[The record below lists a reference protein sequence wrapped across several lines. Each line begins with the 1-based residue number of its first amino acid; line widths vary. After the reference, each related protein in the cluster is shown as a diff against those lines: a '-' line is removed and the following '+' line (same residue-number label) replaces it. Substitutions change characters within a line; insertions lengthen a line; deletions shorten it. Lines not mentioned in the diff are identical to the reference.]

1 MGSARS
7 SDVHRIPCPLA
18 CGATENYISLLF
30 YIRMQKID
38 FSKIYSYSKLEL
50 FKKCKKQYHFSY
62 LDPEIAP
69 IKKQFYKPRDYKTK
83 GNAVHGAI
91 TLFYHLPKKK
101 RTFEGIK
108 KCLEKA
114 WFSEADATKAPP
126 LGKLGGFLDLEH
138 ERRVYGDSLRQLNN
152 LLKIEKNPSLFYM
165 PTENIWESFSDYEE
179 MIKPLDEGVMI
190 SGKFDRIDRLED
202 GSLRIIDF
210 KTGKENGSFFQ
221 LEFYKILTEMNFSDK
236 VSQVSFYYLDSGKV
250 KNFDADK
257 IDSSEIKNRILEKI
271 DVVNKTEKFFPT
283 QTRLCDHCD
292 FQEICPAFAK
302 TSSFAKSSADKLAEK
317 AYF

>member
-1 MGSARS
+1 MWGNHARS
-7 SDVHRIPCPLA
+7 PQKAAENRIPLA
-18 CGATENYISLLF
+18 F
-30 YIRMQKID
+30 YIKMQKID

-62 LDPEIAP
+62 LDPLISP

-114 WFSEADATKAPP
+114 WFSEIDASKVPP
-126 LGKLGGFLDLEH
+126 LGKTGGFLDLEH
-138 ERRVYGDSLRQLNN
+138 ERQVYSDSLRQLKNF
-152 LLKIEKNPSLFYM
+152 LKIEKHPSLFYV
-165 PTENIWESFSDYEE
+165 PTKNIWESFCDYED
-179 MIKPLDEGVMI
+179 MIKPLGGGVMI

-221 LEFYKILTEMNFSDK
+221 LEFYKLLAEMNFGNK
-236 VSQVSFYYLDSGKV
+236 VSQVSFYFLDSGKV
-250 KNFDADK
+250 RNFDVAEK
-257 IDSSEIKNRILEKI
+257 DSSDTKKMILEK
-271 DVVNKTEKFFPT
+271 VNAIKKTERFFPMPT
-283 QTRLCDHCD
+283 ALCNHCD
-292 FQEICPAFAK
+292 FQEICPVFK
-302 TSSFAKSSADKLAEK
+302 
-317 AYF
+317 